1 LKGGILLKSDGK
13 FGEIHIVT
21 PIVLFL
27 SIMIMVFS
35 NDNPAILISVY
46 TLLISLFIYTKN
58 TKKLRIGI
66 LYFIPFV
73 IVITIINIFF
83 VSQGK
88 TILFYIMSRKI
99 TLESII
105 YSITMAFKLLSVTYI
120 FMAFDFIIDSDR
132 AVSYFSTKMPK
143 STLMLMIGFKLV
155 PDLKNRFNSLKDV
168 YTVRGVNFD
177 NKSSKEKS
185 KSYIPVFSILLD
197 NSLES
202 SFEISEAAY
211 VRGFLSSNRS
221 IYERQKFN
229 KFDFLIIFSSIV
241 LLITYCIGMYLNLIS
256 FNVYDGIYLT
266 NIFNYATAS
275 VFTIVVFITTSI
287 ILYSE
292 GD

>member
-1 LKGGILLKSDGK
+1 MENDGK
-13 FGEIHIVT
+13 FGNVHIIT

-27 SIMIMVFS
+27 TIMIMVFS

-46 TLLISLFIYTKN
+46 TLLISLFISTKN
-58 TKKLRIGI
+58 TKKLKMGI

-73 IVITIINIFF
+73 IVITIINVFF

-120 FMAFDFIIDSDR
+120 FMAFDFMIDSDR

-155 PDLKNRFNSLKDV
+155 PDLKKRFNSLKDV

-177 NKSSKEKS
+177 KKGSKEKS
-185 KSYIPVFSILLD
+185 KSYVPVFSILLD

-221 IYERQKFN
+221 IYERQRFN

-241 LLITYCIGMYLNLIS
+241 LLITYCIGMYFKMVS
-256 FNVYDGIYLT
+256 FDVYDGIYLT

-275 VFTIVVFITTSI
+275 IFAIVVFITTSM
-287 ILYSE
+287 ILYGE
-292 GD
+292 DD